1 MSNRATQFVT
11 RSKSAVRKFRLGG
24 IDYETTMDLLAE
36 HAHRVSRLS
45 PKIVTHA
52 IKATALSEIY
62 SLMEWVQ
69 AREVATVP
77 ADVLEMI
84 DLGDG
89 NYVTPQR
96 HVEY

>member
-1 MSNRATQFVT
+1 MTNRATQFTT

-24 IDYETTMDLLAE
+24 IDYESTMDLLTE
-36 HAHRVSRLS
+36 HAHRVSRLN
-45 PKIVTHA
+45 PRVVMHA
-52 IKATALSEIY
+52 QQAAALDEIY
-62 SLMEWVQ
+62 GLIEWVQ

-77 ADVLEMI
+77 AEVLEMI

>member
-1 MSNRATQFVT
+1 MTNRATQFTT

-24 IDYETTMDLLAE
+24 IDYESTMDLLTE
-36 HAHRVSRLS
+36 HAHRVSGLNPRV
-45 PKIVTHA
+45 VTHA
-52 IKATALSEIY
+52 QQAVALDEIY
-62 SLMEWVQ
+62 SLIEWVQ

-77 ADVLEMI
+77 AEVLEMI

>member
-1 MSNRATQFVT
+1 MTNRATQFVNRA
-11 RSKSAVRKFRLGG
+11 RSTVRSFRVRRY
-24 IDYETTMDLLAE
+24 DYETTMDLLAE
-36 HAHRVSRLS
+36 HAHRVSRLDHRV
-45 PKIVTHA
+45 VTHA
-52 IKATALSEIY
+52 KKAAALKEIY

-77 ADVLEMI
+77 ADVLGMI